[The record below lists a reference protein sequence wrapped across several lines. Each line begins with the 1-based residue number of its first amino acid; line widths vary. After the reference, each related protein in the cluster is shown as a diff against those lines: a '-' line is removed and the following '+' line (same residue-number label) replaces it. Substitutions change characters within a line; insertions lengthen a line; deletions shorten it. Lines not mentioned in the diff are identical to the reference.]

1 MEMINDLRAI
11 CTKKNHKKYF
21 EPPETYFD
29 RKWVCVCEFYDS
41 WKRRHFSAW
50 LVSWKIMFY
59 MVYVMEIYCSTQ
71 YSNLHKNLN
80 RVFILLHKKVLH
92 LHNPHVTLLKNIK
105 SVLQFSQL
113 NSNSHLIIFFL
124 PVYPS
129 TYKHAPLKNF
139 LFFD

>member
-29 RKWVCVCEFYDS
+29 RKWGCVGEFYDS
-41 WKRRHFSAW
+41 WKRRHISAW

-59 MVYVMEIYCSTQ
+59 MVCVMEIYV
-71 YSNLHKNLN
+71 LLN
-80 RVFILLHKKVLH
+80 KQICIKILIVFSFCCIKKVLH

-113 NSNSHLIIFFL
+113 NLNSHLIIFFACL
-124 PVYPS
+124 S
-129 TYKHAPLKNF
+129 IHI
-139 LFFD
+139 